1 VSVGAHEPPAG
12 QPGRG
17 RGTSPATRR
26 TALADLVAGLLE
38 ARRDVAGA
46 RFDDELAAL
55 ERAGDV
61 SAEAARLLRYWQ
73 RASVRAVVDHARLVL
88 PPALTAL
95 DESDTEAQR
104 AVEDDAASWTRA
116 NEDAAS
122 STPRGSVPTGQP
134 TSLED
139 HRRRLL
145 VAGLTREAG
154 AHD

>member
-1 VSVGAHEPPAG
+1 MSVGAHEPPSG
-12 QPGRG
+12 QLGRG
-17 RGTSPATRR
+17 RSGASATRR

-38 ARRDVAGA
+38 ARRDIAGD
-46 RFDDELAAL
+46 RFDAELAAL

-61 SAEAARLLRYWQ
+61 SPEAARLLRYWQ

-95 DESDTEAQR
+95 DEADQEASR
-104 AVEDDAASWTRA
+104 AVEDDAASWQRA
-116 NEDAAS
+116 AAEASAS
-122 STPRGSVPTGQP
+122 SSRTSLPTGQP

-145 VAGLTREAG
+145 VAGLTRDAG
-154 AHD
+154 LHD